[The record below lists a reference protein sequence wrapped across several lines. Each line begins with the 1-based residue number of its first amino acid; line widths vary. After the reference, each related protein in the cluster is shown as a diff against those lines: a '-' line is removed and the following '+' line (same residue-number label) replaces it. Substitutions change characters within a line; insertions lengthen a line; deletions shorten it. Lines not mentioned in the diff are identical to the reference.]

1 MTSTKKMEGK
11 GAGGTKFWPILL
23 MVMHGFL
30 GKVVFFSVICK
41 DFLHLC
47 YCLLLHYFLE
57 ASSIYSS
64 IIEKKREQRLII
76 KAVGSINVCFLS
88 YQLLNL

>member
-30 GKVVFFSVICK
+30 GKVVFFP
-41 DFLHLC
+41 
-47 YCLLLHYFLE
+47 
-57 ASSIYSS
+57 
-64 IIEKKREQRLII
+64 
-76 KAVGSINVCFLS
+76 
-88 YQLLNL
+88 